1 MHTQVFGLQLAMGAL
16 GLFLGPLLLGLSRL
30 VSLTL
35 GVVGAAVLIRSDGAT
50 GAWAREM
57 GAQVNSAS
65 LLSSLSSL
73 LSPPLSSS
81 LTRYGVP
88 CPYVLQVSSL
98 KTWLQSEAETR
109 KLPDLWRTT
118 RAKASALWATAKTE
132 IASFDEAAGL
142 SQRA

>member
-1 MHTQVFGLQLAMGAL
+1 MTLVR
-16 GLFLGPLLLGLSRL
+16 LS
-30 VSLTL
+30 
-35 GVVGAAVLIRSDGAT
+35 VLC
-50 GAWAREM
+50 
-57 GAQVNSAS
+57 AS
-65 LLSSLSSL
+65 LL
-73 LSPPLSSS
+73 LSPPLSSSLLS